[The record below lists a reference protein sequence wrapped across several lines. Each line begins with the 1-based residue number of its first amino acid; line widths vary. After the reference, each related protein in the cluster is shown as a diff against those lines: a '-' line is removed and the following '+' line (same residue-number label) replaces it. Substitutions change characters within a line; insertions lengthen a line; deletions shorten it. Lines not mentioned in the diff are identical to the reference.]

1 MKILSFCFCTIFLA
15 SILLN
20 VYYIREEFPGRNT
33 GTHSLKT
40 TPKNQK
46 VSLKKQCDGTECPG
60 GCCPYQDWFCC
71 PDGIYCADTEDDCD
85 STLAKKKQI
94 IKMASKKQCDGTEC
108 PGGCCPYQDWFCCPD
123 GIYCADTEDDCD
135 STLAKKK
142 QMLQLTSNDATLKRS
157 DDCDLVDCKDGTCCD
172 NPQFPT
178 CCPEGDFCAAAD
190 SPCDA
195 LEVVKATNK
204 KFREFW

>member
-85 STLAKKKQI
+85 STLAKKKQ
-94 IKMASKKQCDGTEC
+94 
-108 PGGCCPYQDWFCCPD
+108 
-123 GIYCADTEDDCD
+123 
-135 STLAKKK
+135 
-142 QMLQLTSNDATLKRS
+142 MLQLTSNDATLERS